1 MLFFQF
7 LGSCRNCRSQIFFFP
22 SPSPYL
28 QPSSGAHQ
36 VSLLSVT
43 SFAHPYRSAPVCKK
57 ENSANLASEHI
68 YIRPPNIHKSMEWQL
83 WQKIK
88 HTHKQLVCK
97 KEFQSRQAVVRV
109 LTVLSVVSAAYDL
122 VRKKKRKAA
131 TPMLAGI
138 FGRNSHSAPSPIP
151 AKTYVCSDPALIASW
166 TIFHLHGHWAW
177 WTTIKCVSLIC
188 L

>member
-1 MLFFQF
+1 MF
-7 LGSCRNCRSQIFFFP
+7 LSFNDGINFSQWIDHLPNFFP
-22 SPSPYL
+22 NFGCYSFNFWVAVGTAEARFFSFLPLLLTFFSL
-28 QPSSGAHQ
+28 QPSSGAQ

-97 KEFQSRQAVVRV
+97 KEFQSRSLRTSSRACADRTFCC
-109 LTVLSVVSAAYDL
+109 LCCI
-122 VRKKKRKAA
+122 RPGKKKEKKS
-131 TPMLAGI
+131 G
-138 FGRNSHSAPSPIP
+138 NSH
-151 AKTYVCSDPALIASW
+151 
-166 TIFHLHGHWAW
+166 
-177 WTTIKCVSLIC
+177 VSGNFWQE
-188 L
+188 

>member
-1 MLFFQF
+1 MNWPSSQFLSKFWMLFFQF

-22 SPSPYL
+22 SPSSYL
-28 QPSSGAHQ
+28 QPSSGAQ

-43 SFAHPYRSAPVCKK
+43 SFAHPYRSGPVCKK

-97 KEFQSRQAVVRV
+97 KEFQSRSLRTSSRACADRTFCC
-109 LTVLSVVSAAYDL
+109 LCCI
-122 VRKKKRKAA
+122 RPGKKKEKKS
-131 TPMLAGI
+131 G
-138 FGRNSHSAPSPIP
+138 NSH
-151 AKTYVCSDPALIASW
+151 
-166 TIFHLHGHWAW
+166 
-177 WTTIKCVSLIC
+177 VSGNFWQE
-188 L
+188 